1 LFIVAPE
8 IVDLFGGEG
17 ATETALAEQFTTYDC
32 MVCDRQLQVDT
43 SHPATVVVVIY
54 DAGTGPLGL
63 QLAHPTCSP
72 SQVMIVLGGPTG
84 TGRMI
89 LPAMAWR
96 CDAGDP
102 GSVVVIAPR
111 TIAHTIDRR
120 SGAGGDLLDL
130 LVAALLACGFQVLTA
145 PDMPLPVVT
154 GRLFVQFPPGQRIRV
169 TDAAGNTFYD
179 GPLPVPEA
187 FAELAQVTGLI
198 GLVVVA
204 GINLDHTRDHVADL
218 HTAIRNGNAVGAAV
232 EIDAGQPPQP
242 ADPALPAGATALQPR
257 SLPGGD
263 RRAA

>member
-32 MVCDRQLQVDT
+32 VVCDRQLQVDT
-43 SHPATVVVVIY
+43 SHPATVVLVIY

-63 QLAHPTCSP
+63 RLAHPTCSQ

-96 CDAGDP
+96 RDAGDP

-111 TIAHTIDRR
+111 TITRTIDRR

-154 GRLFVQFPPGQRIRV
+154 GRLFVRFPPGQRIRI

-179 GPLPVPEA
+179 GPLPAPEA

-198 GLVVVA
+198 GLVVAA
-204 GINLDHTRDHVADL
+204 GIDLNDHTRDHVADL

-232 EIDAGQPPQP
+232 ELDAGPPPQP
-242 ADPALPAGATALQPR
+242 ADPALPAGAPQPR
-257 SLPGGD
+257 SLPGADG
-263 RRAA
+263 RAA